1 MENSRKSRKKK
12 FFFSAFYFRFR
23 WRFLAVPFLLY
34 VLVGSYFPPSVHL
47 FIHYSE
53 LVIGSFFLFFS
64 FCNTSTHVIWNH
76 KQPTHKNQQWAPLWS
91 TTQSQRTTATTS
103 VWALRGLPTSLV
115 SVSSSSLSRTPWTC
129 MSSAT
134 SETHTTLLLAR
145 ASCQGTQTDTTRTG
159 STGCSSEPLTMPS
172 SSLVTLT
179 SIRLIVLPSQRVPGW
194 GLLWTHVP
202 YLPEH
207 WVLHWTSHWSQ

>member
-1 MENSRKSRKKK
+1 MENSRKSWRKKIFLSVLFPFSLK
-12 FFFSAFYFRFR
+12 ISCCAFFVVHVG
-23 WRFLAVPFLLY
+23 WQLL
-34 VLVGSYFPPSVHL
+34 SPQCSFVHSL
-47 FIHYSE
+47 FGISHW
-53 LVIGSFFLFFS
+53 VFFSFFLLFVTLQHTWS
-64 FCNTSTHVIWNH
+64 KTTNNQHTN
-76 KQPTHKNQQWAPLWS
+76 NQQWAPLWS

-159 STGCSSEPLTMPS
+159 STDCSSEPLTMPS